1 MNKNL
6 THIRYQN
13 LPFLSEKVA
22 SGAMEI
28 VQKELEESK
37 IYSNEQKNKLQK
49 IVKEEKEDGIK
60 VINLTTNRKAI
71 LKYFP
76 RNEEVVGRL

>member
-1 MNKNL
+1 M
-6 THIRYQN
+6 T
-13 LPFLSEKVA
+13 EKVA

-49 IVKEEKEDGIK
+49 IAKEEKEVSLK
-60 VINLTTNRKAI
+60 VIDLTANRKAI

-76 RNEEVVGRL
+76 RGEEIFGRLEYFS

>member
-1 MNKNL
+1 MV
-6 THIRYQN
+6 
-13 LPFLSEKVA
+13 EKVA

-37 IYSNEQKNKLQK
+37 IYSNDQKNKLQK
-49 IVKEEKEDGIK
+49 ISKDDKDVSLKIID
-60 VINLTTNRKAI
+60 LTTNRKAI

-76 RNEEVVGRL
+76 RGEEIIGRLEYFS